1 MFHLD
6 QKSLEHFSE
15 KKNVPLSVCCVI
27 LEDHMKDRRE
37 ITRTRVKR
45 NVKVIIADRVPPFTC
60 TVRDLTTKG
69 ARSQH
74 TDDAKPPDHV
84 CIEL

>member
-1 MFHLD
+1 
-6 QKSLEHFSE
+6 
-15 KKNVPLSVCCVI
+15 
-27 LEDHMKDRRE
+27 MKDRRE

-69 ARSQH
+69 AGLSIPTTQSLP
-74 TDDAKPPDHV
+74 TTF
-84 CIEL
+84 ELSFDLFRTMRHCRMVWQRKLEIGVAFVA

>member
-69 ARSQH
+69 AGLSIPTTQSLP
-74 TDDAKPPDHV
+74 TTF
-84 CIEL
+84 ELSF